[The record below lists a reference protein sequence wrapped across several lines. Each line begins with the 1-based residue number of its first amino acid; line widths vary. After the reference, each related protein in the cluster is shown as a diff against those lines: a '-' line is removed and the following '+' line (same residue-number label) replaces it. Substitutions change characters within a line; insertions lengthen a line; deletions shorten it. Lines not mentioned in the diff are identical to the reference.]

1 MSLEIYSVVFWVVA
15 IVSIYLQDKAA
26 SVGEKKIASPTTL
39 IKMIPALSAVIF
51 VILNRTPTLFTIL
64 LTVSLMFCML
74 GDVGMEVDLVPG
86 IGMFLIAHIL
96 YTVNFLWQSSLIGL
110 TMIPEMLAATCLGF
124 GIIFV
129 IMFIRY
135 LQSSGPDVP
144 PFILRAGSL
153 YFTMIVAT
161 LSFSLLLWQ
170 NSGVVLGILP
180 VIGALFFII
189 SDSFI
194 GINEFHHKLGRHE
207 FYIMPTY
214 YLAIFLLSLGVF
226 VFAI

>member
-1 MSLEIYSVVFWVVA
+1 MYVWGCWV
-15 IVSIYLQDKAA
+15 L
-26 SVGEKKIASPTTL
+26 L
-39 IKMIPALSAVIF
+39 F
-51 VILNRTPTLFTIL
+51 RTPTLFTIL
-64 LTVSLMFCML
+64 LAAALVFCMF

-96 YTVNFLWQSSLIGL
+96 YTTNFLWQASVVGL
-110 TMIPEMLAATCLGF
+110 TMIPLAVFTGCLVVGVVYVFML
-124 GIIFV
+124 
-129 IMFIRY
+129 IRY
-135 LQSSGPDVP
+135 LRASGPEIP
-144 PFILRAGSL
+144 PFILRAGTL
-153 YFTMIVAT
+153 YFIIIAAT
-161 LSFSLLLWQ
+161 LSTSLLLWQ
-170 NSGVVLGILP
+170 TSGVLLGFLP

-226 VFAI
+226 VFAF